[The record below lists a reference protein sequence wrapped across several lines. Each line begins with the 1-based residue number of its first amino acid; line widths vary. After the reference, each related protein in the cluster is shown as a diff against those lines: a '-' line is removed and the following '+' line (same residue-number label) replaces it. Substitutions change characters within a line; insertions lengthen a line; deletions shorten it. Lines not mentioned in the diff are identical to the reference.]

1 MLRALLA
8 LLVLCGLWQLGCSIS
23 GVDPLVLPP
32 PTDIGKSLWSD
43 RALLWDALLVTAG
56 ELLLGLL
63 AAVVVSVIA
72 AFAIHMSRTLRS
84 SLYPLLIASQT
95 VPIPVVASLLVVWL
109 GYDLGPK
116 VAIVALVAFFPVV
129 VATLEAL
136 AGVNERL
143 PRLAESFGASRL
155 QAFRLVEAPA
165 ALPGALAG
173 LKIAVVISVIGAV
186 FAEQSGGDSGLGFVV
201 QQALPQLLTARA
213 WAAVVVLAAL
223 ALALFGLIGCTQRLL
238 VPWARLRQ
246 SER

>member
-1 MLRALLA
+1 MLRSVLA
-8 LLVLCGLWQLGCSIS
+8 IVLLCGIWQLGCSIS

-32 PTDIGKSLWSD
+32 PTDIGKSLWAD
-43 RALLWDALLVTAG
+43 RVLLGDALAVTAG

-63 AAVVVSVIA
+63 VAFLVSVA
-72 AFAIHMSRTLRS
+72 CAFAIHMSQTLRG

-109 GYDLGPK
+109 GYDLAPK

-136 AGVNERL
+136 AAVSQRL
-143 PRLAESFGASRL
+143 PRLAESFGASRM

-173 LKIAVVISVIGAV
+173 MKIAVVISVIGAV
-186 FAEQSGGDSGLGFVV
+186 FAEQSGGDSGLGFVI

-223 ALALFGLIGCTQRLL
+223 ALALFGMIGLAQRLL

-246 SER
+246 SDR

>member
-1 MLRALLA
+1 MVRAVLA
-8 LLVLCGLWQLGCSIS
+8 LFVLCAIWQLGCSVS

-32 PTDIGKSLWSD
+32 PTDIGSALWSD
-43 RALLWDALLVTAG
+43 RGLLWDALLVTTG

-63 AAVVVSVIA
+63 AAAGVSVIA
-72 AFAIHMSRTLRS
+72 AFAIHMSTTLRS

-109 GYDLGPK
+109 GYDMGPK

-129 VATLEAL
+129 VATLEGL
-136 AGVNERL
+136 AAVSERL
-143 PRLAESFGASRL
+143 PRLAQSFGASRL
-155 QAFRLVEAPA
+155 QAFWLVEAPT

-186 FAEQSGGDSGLGFVV
+186 FAEQSGGDSGLGFVI

-213 WAAVVVLAAL
+213 WAAVVVLATL
-223 ALALFGLIGCTQRLL
+223 ALALFGLIGLAQRLL
-238 VPWARLRQ
+238 VPWTRLRQ